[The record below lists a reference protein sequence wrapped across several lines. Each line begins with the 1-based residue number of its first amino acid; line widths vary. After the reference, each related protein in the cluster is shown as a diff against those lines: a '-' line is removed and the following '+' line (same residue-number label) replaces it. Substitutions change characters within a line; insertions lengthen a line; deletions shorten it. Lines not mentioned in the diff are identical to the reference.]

1 MNKRQDN
8 QGLFRT
14 DTILFEDPF
23 LDYEGVDVAVD
34 VIKAM
39 VAFFYYQDMS
49 YWALYQM
56 LAPKSFIIAFLFF
69 LVLSFKLVISRF
81 TKGLKVETVSLTDY
95 GNFFVNF
102 SLSCLSSSTAP
113 IDVYSPLPLLVLGV
127 ISSSSSPGGPFF
139 Y

>member
-14 DTILFEDPF
+14 GTILFEDPF
-23 LDYEGVDVAVD
+23 FDSEGVDVAVD

-56 LAPKSFIIAFLFF
+56 LAPTSFIIASFF
-69 LVLSFKLVISRF
+69 LLMLSFKLVISRF
-81 TKGLKVETVSLTDY
+81 SKGLKVETVSLTDY

-102 SLSCLSSSTAP
+102 SLSCLSSSIAP

-127 ISSSSSPGGPFF
+127 ISSFSS
-139 Y
+139 